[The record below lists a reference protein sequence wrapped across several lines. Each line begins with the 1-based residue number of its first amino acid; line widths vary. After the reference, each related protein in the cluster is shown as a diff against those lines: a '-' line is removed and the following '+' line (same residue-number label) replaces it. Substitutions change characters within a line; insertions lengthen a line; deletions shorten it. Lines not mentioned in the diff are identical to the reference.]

1 MENLKHDNTE
11 NNESNNEYI
20 DNITLEL
27 LMNKGQYNKYLSKKH
42 PEKYEKVKS
51 FQEKLYKYKYDII
64 DLTKDLLDDPE
75 KEVTNEVNEI
85 FEAYVKKLIHFFE
98 MKEIE
103 TGNLFTPR
111 PYNNDDEDDMMFEKI
126 DEPTPTPTHM
136 NYGDSLW
143 GKRIN
148 KK

>member
-1 MENLKHDNTE
+1 MENLEDDNAQKE
-11 NNESNNEYI
+11 EPNNEFI
-20 DNITLEL
+20 DSITLEL
-27 LMNKGQYNKYLSKKH
+27 LMNKGQYNKYISKKH
-42 PEKYEKVKS
+42 PEKYEKVRE

-64 DLTKDLLDDPE
+64 DLTKDLVENPE
-75 KEVTNEVNEI
+75 KEISVEVNEM

-111 PYNNDDEDDMMFEKI
+111 PYNDDKEDDMMFEKI
-126 DEPTPTPTHM
+126 DEPVTFPA
-136 NYGDSLW
+136 NSGDSLW
-143 GKRIN
+143 GKRIS

>member
-1 MENLKHDNTE
+1 MENLEDDNTQKDE
-11 NNESNNEYI
+11 MNNEFI

-27 LMNKGQYNKYLSKKH
+27 LMNKGQYNKYISKKH
-42 PEKYEKVKS
+42 PEKYEKVRE

-64 DLTKDLLDDPE
+64 DLTKDLVENPE
-75 KEVTNEVNEI
+75 KEISVEVNEM

-111 PYNNDDEDDMMFEKI
+111 PYNDDKEDDMMFEKI
-126 DEPTPTPTHM
+126 DEPVTTPV
-136 NYGDSLW
+136 NSGDSLW
-143 GKRIN
+143 GKRIT

>member
-1 MENLKHDNTE
+1 MENLEDDNTQNDKP
-11 NNESNNEYI
+11 NNEFI

-27 LMNKGQYNKYLSKKH
+27 LMNKGQYNKYISKSH
-42 PEKYEKVKS
+42 PEKYEKVKE

-64 DLTKDLLDDPE
+64 DLTKDLLENPE
-75 KEVTNEVNEI
+75 KEITNEVNNI
-85 FEAYVKKLIHFFE
+85 FEAYAKKLIHFFE

-111 PYNNDDEDDMMFEKI
+111 PYNNDEDDMMFEKI
-126 DEPTPTPTHM
+126 DEPTHTPV

-143 GKRIN
+143 GKRIT

>member
-1 MENLKHDNTE
+1 MENLEDDNTQNE
-11 NNESNNEYI
+11 EMNNEFI

-27 LMNKGQYNKYLSKKH
+27 LMNKGQYNKYISKKH
-42 PEKYEKVKS
+42 PEKYEKVRE

-64 DLTKDLLDDPE
+64 DLTKDLVENPE
-75 KEVTNEVNEI
+75 KEISVEVNEM

-111 PYNNDDEDDMMFEKI
+111 PYNDDKEDDMMFEKI
-126 DEPTPTPTHM
+126 DEPVTTPV
-136 NYGDSLW
+136 NSGDSLW
-143 GKRIN
+143 GKRIT

>member
-1 MENLKHDNTE
+1 MENLEDSATQNDE
-11 NNESNNEYI
+11 PNNEFI

-27 LMNKGQYNKYLSKKH
+27 LMNKGQYNKYISKTH
-42 PEKYEKVKS
+42 PEKYEKVKE

-64 DLTKDLLDDPE
+64 DLTKELLENPE
-75 KEVTNEVNEI
+75 KEITNEVNDI
-85 FEAYVKKLIHFFE
+85 FEAYTKKLIHFFE

-111 PYNNDDEDDMMFEKI
+111 PYSNDNEDDMMFEKI
-126 DEPTPTPTHM
+126 DEPSSIPV
-136 NYGDSLW
+136 NNVDSLW
-143 GKRIN
+143 GKRIS

>member
-1 MENLKHDNTE
+1 MENLEDDKSQND
-11 NNESNNEYI
+11 ESNNEFI

-27 LMNKGQYNKYLSKKH
+27 LMNKGQYNKYISKKH
-42 PEKYEKVKS
+42 PEKYEKVKE

-64 DLTKDLLDDPE
+64 DLTKDLLENPE
-75 KEVTNEVNEI
+75 KEVTKEVNDI
-85 FEAYVKKLIHFFE
+85 FEAYSKKLIHYFE
-98 MKEIE
+98 MKEVE

-111 PYNNDDEDDMMFEKI
+111 PYNNDEDDMMFEKI
-126 DEPTPTPTHM
+126 DEPTPTPV

-143 GKRIN
+143 GKRIT

>member
-1 MENLKHDNTE
+1 MENLEDDKSQND
-11 NNESNNEYI
+11 ESNNEFI

-27 LMNKGQYNKYLSKKH
+27 LMNKGQYNKYISKKH
-42 PEKYEKVKS
+42 PEKYEKVKE

-64 DLTKDLLDDPE
+64 DLTKDLLENPE
-75 KEVTNEVNEI
+75 KEVTNEVNDI
-85 FEAYVKKLIHFFE
+85 FEAYAKKLIHYFE
-98 MKEIE
+98 MKEVE

-111 PYNNDDEDDMMFEKI
+111 PYNNDEDDMMFEKI
-126 DEPTPTPTHM
+126 DEPTLTPV

-143 GKRIN
+143 GKRIT

>member
-1 MENLKHDNTE
+1 MENLEDNTTQNDE
-11 NNESNNEYI
+11 PNNEFI

-27 LMNKGQYNKYLSKKH
+27 LMNKGQYNKYISKKH
-42 PEKYEKVKS
+42 PEKYEKVKE

-64 DLTKDLLDDPE
+64 DLTKDLLENPE
-75 KEVTNEVNEI
+75 KEVTNEVNDI
-85 FEAYVKKLIHFFE
+85 FEAYAKKLIHYFE
-98 MKEIE
+98 MKEVE

-111 PYNNDDEDDMMFEKI
+111 PYNNDEDDMMFEKI
-126 DEPTPTPTHM
+126 DEPTPTPV

-143 GKRIN
+143 GKRIT